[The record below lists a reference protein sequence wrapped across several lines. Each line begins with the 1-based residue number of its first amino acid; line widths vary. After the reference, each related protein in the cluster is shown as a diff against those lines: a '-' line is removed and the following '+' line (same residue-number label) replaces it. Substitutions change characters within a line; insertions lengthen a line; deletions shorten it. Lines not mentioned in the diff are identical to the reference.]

1 MNDYKQRYERRNNAV
16 ISDKRLVVWFLKN
29 GIKPKD
35 IFIHDRTDAMMFA
48 FDKDETKELYDIYM
62 SDNKSK

>member
-29 GIKPKD
+29 GVKPKD

-48 FDKDETKELYDIYM
+48 FDKDETKDLYLEYCNR
-62 SDNKSK
+62 NKA

>member
-48 FDKDETKELYDIYM
+48 FDKDETKDLYAEYYNR
-62 SDNKSK
+62 NKA